1 MTLLRLLPL
10 LLLPGL
16 TLAGVAAAEPAAA
29 EPAAVTPLDRRT
41 SVTIVD
47 TRPADRSGRQRL
59 GLLADGGDL
68 SSGPPV
74 VERVRSSVRRAAAS
88 SGLLVD
94 EHAEVELLALRVED
108 LWCVD
113 STCDVALVLEDLVA
127 SLDLARIEAQVPL
140 AELDLRLAELLAP
153 ALGPAPAVPLTPPE
167 AQGSVRFGWVDATD
181 GTRYAGPIATGPT
194 EVCVG
199 GRAEVAVPLDE
210 VAGVRVVHLPLVG
223 DGESLA
229 VHPLSESDWVGGQIV
244 QADALST
251 VLATADGFVS
261 VDRPPSAF
269 VRFDPRVQPTC
280 LVLAAASSPAPAPV
294 EGPPPP
300 EGFTIVDRTG
310 TSIRSSK
317 LVTDSWY
324 AIPSKYLGDRRWH
337 RRRLSWSAFA
347 QAVDD
352 PFVSQSLAEYLEL
365 CRVRKNM
372 NTGIGAAGWGIT
384 AGSAIAL
391 IPITI
396 GQSTDERYAIGGA
409 MAAAGIG
416 TGITMGLVAAVQRIK
431 WGKRADR
438 PERYVDL
445 GEWLRLEDLEA
456 ILER

>member
-10 LLLPGL
+10 LLLPGFA
-16 TLAGVAAAEPAAA
+16 LAGRAAAEP
-29 EPAAVTPLDRRT
+29 PAPTVTPLDRRT
-41 SVTIVD
+41 SVTVVD
-47 TRPADRSGRQRL
+47 TRPAERSGRQRL
-59 GLLADGGDL
+59 GLLADGADL
-68 SSGPPV
+68 TSGPPV

-88 SGLLVD
+88 AGLLVD
-94 EHAEVELLALRVED
+94 EHAQVDLLALRIEQ

-113 STCDVALVLEDLVA
+113 STCDVTLVLEDLVA
-127 SLDLARIEAQVPL
+127 SSDLARVEAQVPL
-140 AELDLRLAELLAP
+140 ADLDLRLAELLAP
-153 ALGPAPAVPLTPPE
+153 ALGPAPAVPLTPP
-167 AQGSVRFGWVDATD
+167 GSRGTVRFGWVDATD

-229 VHPLSESDWVGGQIV
+229 VHPLSESDWVGGQIL

-251 VLATADGFVS
+251 VLATADGVVS

-269 VRFDPRVQPTC
+269 VRFDPRAQPTC
-280 LVLAAASSPAPAPV
+280 VVLAASASAPAPAPI

-300 EGFTIVDRTG
+300 EDFVIVDRTG
-310 TSIRSSK
+310 TSIDSSR
-317 LVTDSWY
+317 LLTDSWY
-324 AIPSKYLGDRRWH
+324 AIPSQYVGDRRWH

-352 PFVSQSLAEYLEL
+352 PAVSQRLAEYLEL
-365 CRVRKNM
+365 CRARKEM
-372 NTGIGAAGWGIT
+372 NTGIGAAGWAIT
-384 AGSAIAL
+384 AGSAVAL
-391 IPITI
+391 VPISV
-396 GQSTDERYAIGGA
+396 GQATDERYAIGGA

-445 GEWLRLEDLEA
+445 GEWLQLEELEA
-456 ILER
+456 ILAQ